1 MEGTQEHGK
10 AKAKDNPVSKRYYQS
25 EVQYL
30 LQEISSW
37 RKELTRGL
45 TNIVDSHVKIIT
57 EGINNLSDEV
67 GDLHTKLAV
76 ITQERNELQSNINEL
91 KDENSNLKATIVQ
104 SLTPADNIAKQ
115 ESLIEYNE
123 MENEEE
129 ESKVHIPR
137 PVTEVQETSKNVEF
151 SETQQDNEWLNNKFN
166 ENIVGEHHFVKDKHK
181 TYSHKCNQCDY
192 VSIKMFNLIRQIK
205 DVHDK
210 IKDYKCEMCEYAA
223 SRKDTLK
230 LHRMSVHNIG
240 EKRYKCKHCHN
251 AYYKSFEL
259 RSHMLVHDKKKIRYL
274 SCEYCGDQ
282 FLRKS
287 NLASHKKK
295 YHKTD
300 EKPPAV
306 AGIVLRP
313 NIKWR

>member
-1 MEGTQEHGK
+1 MEGIRDHGK
-10 AKAKDNPVSKRYYQS
+10 AKAKDNQVSKRYYQS

-37 RKELTRGL
+37 RKELFRGL

-67 GDLHTKLAV
+67 GDLNTSLAV
-76 ITQERNELQSNINEL
+76 ITQERDELQSNINEL
-91 KDENSNLKATIVQ
+91 KDENRNLKAAIAH
-104 SLTPADNIAKQ
+104 SLTPADNIPDQ
-115 ESLIEYNE
+115 ESLVECRE
-123 MENEEE
+123 MVSEEE
-129 ESKVHIPR
+129 NSEVLPR
-137 PVTEVQETSKNVEF
+137 TVSEVQDTSKNAE
-151 SETQQDNEWLNNKFN
+151 STESKQNKELLFI
-166 ENIVGEHHFVKDKHK
+166 EVRGGEDQFVTDKNK
-181 TYSHKCNQCDY
+181 VNSHKCDQCDY
-192 VSIKMFNLIRQIK
+192 VSRKMFSLIQHIK
-205 DVHDK
+205 DVHEK
-210 IKDYKCEMCEYAA
+210 IKDYKCEMCGYAT
-223 SRKDTLK
+223 SRKETLK
-230 LHRMSVHNIG
+230 RHVMTAHKIG
-240 EKRYKCKHCHN
+240 EKQLKCN
-251 AYYKSFEL
+251 QL
-259 RSHMLVHDKKKIRYL
+259 RSHMLVHDKTKIRYL
-274 SCEYCGDQ
+274 SCEDCGDR